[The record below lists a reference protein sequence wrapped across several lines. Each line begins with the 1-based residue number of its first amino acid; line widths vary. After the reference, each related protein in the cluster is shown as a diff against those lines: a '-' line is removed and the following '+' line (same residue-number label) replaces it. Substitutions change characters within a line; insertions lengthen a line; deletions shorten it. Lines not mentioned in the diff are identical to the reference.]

1 MGDNRLSDT
10 SPSSTLVLFVN
21 GEKIIEN
28 NPNPEWTLLYF
39 LRFKLRLC
47 GTKEACGEGGCGACT
62 VLQSKFDEAT
72 GKIVNVAINACITP
86 LCSTHGTAI
95 ITTEGIGSVKKGLHP
110 VQERI
115 AKSHGTQC
123 GFCTPGFVMSMYAL
137 LRNNPEPTEQEM
149 EDAFQGNLCRCTGYR
164 PIMQGYKSL
173 CKKSEPSSANGCCGG
188 KGKNGGCCMDGFL
201 NDGETRTEVAETL
214 FDESEFKKYD
224 PKADIIFPPELQL
237 DKSIRKQS
245 LKFDGASVTWIR
257 PSSLEELLKV
267 KQQYPNGKCVGGN
280 TELGIDAKLKQQITE
295 VLIYI
300 SDIDELAQI
309 QVSNNSLKIGSAV
322 TLSRLQM
329 FCKEVSSTS
338 KRTCGTAL
346 EAITEMLHW
355 FAGQQIRNVA
365 TLAGNIITASPI
377 SDLNPI
383 LMACGAV
390 LTLRSLKDGKR
401 RVKMDE
407 SFFPKYRTT
416 VMQPHEI
423 LESIEIPLTQENE
436 YVWSVKQARRRE
448 DDIAIVNSCM
458 RVVVNPQSLE
468 IEDASLVFGGMAS
481 TIKIAKKTSQFLLKK
496 KWSEKT
502 FDIAAN
508 ELYDEM
514 KLEPSAPGG
523 MVAYRQ
529 VLTQSFLTKFFLTA
543 SSWMSQKN
551 ILSCQQN
558 DKSATS
564 PITQGDTSGV
574 QLYQIVPKTQKVE
587 DLIGR
592 PTVHLSGLKH
602 ATGEAVYTDDEIPLQ
617 GQLYGALVG
626 SPIAHGKIISI
637 DASKALALPGVV
649 DFLSAKS
656 IPADQN
662 IQGFIIYDEEIFASE
677 YVQSQ
682 GQTVGIIVASDPM
695 TAEKASKLVE
705 MKFEELTPILTIDDA
720 VAKESFHTIRKVRA
734 GNIDEAF
741 KNADEILEGEIKMG
755 GQEHFY
761 MELQSCIVTPN
772 EDQEVDILI
781 AAQGPDIVQRHVAK
795 ILKIP
800 SNRIKVRCRRIGG
813 SFGGKESRAILVA
826 LPTTLAAVKLGKSVR
841 TVMNRWDDMVVT
853 GGRHPYQYSYK
864 VGFTKEGKILGI
876 QAKVYSNGGCSSDA
890 SPTVMEKA
898 MMSFEAGYTI
908 PNWDVVGYA
917 CKTNLPSNTAF
928 RGYGGPQASFLT
940 ENIID
945 AVAEKVGKSPVEIRE
960 MHLKQPHGDKC
971 PLGYIFEDCTVR
983 RCWEECVRG
992 ANYHKRKG
1000 LVEDF
1005 NGKNRWKKRG
1015 ISATPMKL
1023 NVGFH
1028 FSPMNQAGALV
1039 MIYTDGSVGL
1049 NHGGTEMGQGL
1060 LTKMAQVANR
1070 ALGIPIEKIYFTE
1083 TSTDKVPNAT
1093 ATCGSFSSDLNGMAV
1108 LDACQKLVKR
1118 LEPFKKSNPN
1128 GTWEEWV
1135 GAAYFNKVNLSAV
1148 GFYDKLDFNYDFDK
1162 PNDLTREPHSYTV
1175 YGAAVSEVEIDC
1187 LTGDHSVLKTDIVID
1202 AGESLNPAVDVGQ
1215 IEGAFMQGYGLLT
1228 MEELL
1233 YSPKGLMLT
1242 KGPGMYKIPSM
1253 GDIPRQFNIS
1263 MLRGAPN
1270 PKAVYSSK
1278 GIGEPPL
1285 LLASSIFFAIKEAIK
1300 AARKEVGLSPSFRLD
1315 APATVEKIRLACED
1329 EKVARVKEGMK
1340 GIEGKVGWAMAM

>member
-72 GKIVNVAINACITP
+72 GKIVNTAINACITP
-86 LCSTHGTAI
+86 LCSTHGSAI

-164 PIMQGYKSL
+164 PIMQGYKTL

-245 LKFDGASVTWIR
+245 LKFDGTNVTWIK
-257 PSSLEELLKV
+257 PSSLEELLEV
-267 KQQYPNGKCVGGN
+267 KQLYPNGKCVGGN
-280 TELGIDAKLKQQITE
+280 TELGIETKFKQQLNPVMIH
-295 VLIYI
+295 I
-300 SDIDELAQI
+300 SEIDELTQI
-309 QVSNNSLKIGSAV
+309 TVSDNCLKIGSAA

-338 KRTCGTAL
+338 KRTCGTVL

-383 LMACGAV
+383 LMASGAV

-401 RVKMDE
+401 HVKMDE

-416 VMQPHEI
+416 TMQPHEI

-436 YVWSVKQARRRE
+436 YVWAVKQARRRE
-448 DDIAIVNSCM
+448 DDIAIVNACM
-458 RVVVNPQSLE
+458 RVMVNPKSLE
-468 IEDASLVFGGMAS
+468 IEDASLVFGGMAP
-481 TIKIAKKTSQFLLKK
+481 TTKIAKKTSQFLLKK
-496 KWSEKT
+496 KWSESIFET
-502 FDIAAN
+502 AA
-508 ELYDEM
+508 EVLYEEM

-529 VLTQSFLTKFFLTA
+529 VLTQSFFTKFFLTA
-543 SSWMSQKN
+543 SFWMSQNN
-551 ILSCQQN
+551 ILYCQQN

-564 PITQGDTSGV
+564 PITRGDTSGV
-574 QLYQIVPKTQKVE
+574 QLYQVVPKTQKVE

-592 PTVHLSGLKH
+592 PTTHLSALRH

-637 DASKALALPGVV
+637 DPSKALALPGVV
-649 DFLSAKS
+649 DFVSAKS

-662 IQGFIIYDEEIFASE
+662 VQGLIIYDEEIFASE
-677 YVQSQ
+677 YVHTQ
-682 GQTVGIIVASDPM
+682 GQTLGIIVASDPM

-705 MKFEELTPILTIDDA
+705 MKFEELTPILTIEDA
-720 VAKESFHTIRKVRA
+720 VAKESFYAIRNVRA
-734 GNIDEAF
+734 GNIEEAF
-741 KNADEILEGEIKMG
+741 KNADVILEGEIRMG

-761 MELQSCIVTPN
+761 MEPQTCTATPK
-772 EDQEVDILI
+772 EDQEIDILI
-781 AAQGPDIVQRHVAK
+781 AAQGIDYIQRHVAK
-795 ILKIP
+795 ALKIP
-800 SNRIKVRCRRIGG
+800 ANRVKARCRRIGG
-813 SFGGKESRAILVA
+813 AFGGKETRPILVA
-826 LPTTLAAVKLGKSVR
+826 LPTALAAVKLGKSVR

-853 GGRHPYQYSYK
+853 GGRHPFQFRYK
-864 VGFTKEGKILGI
+864 VGFTKQGKILGI
-876 QAKVYSNGGCSSDA
+876 QAKVYSNGGCSSEA
-890 SPTVMEKA
+890 SPFVMEKA
-898 MMSFEAGYTI
+898 MMSVEAGYTI
-908 PNWDVVGYA
+908 PTWDVVGYA
-917 CKTNLPSNTAF
+917 CKTNLASNTAF
-928 RGYGGPQASFLT
+928 RGYGGPQASFMI
-940 ENIID
+940 ENIMD
-945 AVAEKVGKSPVEIRE
+945 MVAEKVGKSPEEIRE
-960 MHLKQPHGDKC
+960 MHLSQPNGDKNQ
-971 PLGYIFEDCTVR
+971 LGYTIMDCTVR

-992 ANYHKRKG
+992 ANFEERKAQ
-1000 LVEDF
+1000 VEEF
-1005 NGKNRWKKRG
+1005 NRKNRWKKRG
-1015 ISATPMKL
+1015 ISVMPMKHD
-1023 NVGFH
+1023 VGFN
-1028 FSPMNQAGALV
+1028 FGPLNQAGALV

-1049 NHGGTEMGQGL
+1049 NHGGIEMGQGL
-1060 LTKMAQVANR
+1060 ATKMAQVASK
-1070 ALGIPIEKIYFTE
+1070 ALDISIEKIYFSE

-1093 ATCGSFSSDLNGMAV
+1093 ATCASMASDLNGMAV
-1108 LDACQKLVKR
+1108 LNACKKLVKT
-1118 LEPFKKSNPN
+1118 LEPFKNANPN

-1135 GAAYFNKVNLSAV
+1135 GTAYLAKVNLSAV
-1148 GFYDKLDFNYDFDK
+1148 GYYGLDINYDFEK
-1162 PNDLTREPHSYTV
+1162 PEDLSKRNCSYCV
-1175 YGAAVSEVEIDC
+1175 YGVAVSEVEIDC
-1187 LTGDHSVLKTDIVID
+1187 LTGDHSVLRTDMVID
-1202 AGESLNPAVDVGQ
+1202 AGESLNPAIDIGQ

-1253 GDIPRQFNIS
+1253 GDIPRQFNVS

-1270 PKAVYSSK
+1270 PRAVYSSK

-1285 LLASSIFFAIKEAIK
+1285 FLASSIFFAIKEAIK
-1300 AARKEVGLSPSFRLD
+1300 ATRKEVGLSPIFRLD
-1315 APATVEKIRLACED
+1315 APATAERIRLACED

-1340 GIEGKVGWAMAM
+1340 GSEGKVGWAITV